1 MRKEYWKKVSLLP
14 FCCSVDV
21 EHPKKRKA
29 LMKGSGL
36 DWLQKQWEYRCL

>member
-1 MRKEYWKKVSLLP
+1 MRKEYWKKVSL
-14 FCCSVDV
+14 DV